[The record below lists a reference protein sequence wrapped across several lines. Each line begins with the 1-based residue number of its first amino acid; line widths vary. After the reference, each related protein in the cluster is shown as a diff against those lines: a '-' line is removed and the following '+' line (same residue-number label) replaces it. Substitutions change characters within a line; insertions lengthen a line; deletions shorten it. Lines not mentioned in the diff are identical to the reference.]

1 MEKQKKKTT
10 EKKLRVG
17 NKGVGIKNK
26 FKTPLSLTAQK
37 KVKIFLVI
45 FPFFTRML
53 PSNHAFI
60 FVSSEHQGTRPPPG
74 TLW

>member
-37 KVKIFLVI
+37 KSQDFFSY
-45 FPFFTRML
+45 FPLFR
-53 PSNHAFI
+53 SDAA
-60 FVSSEHQGTRPPPG
+60 Q
-74 TLW
+74 